1 MISKRFKVRSLK
13 ALLAAVGGLCLAGSA
28 HALVLDE
35 FGAPN
40 PGWARTASGAPD
52 LPAAT
57 FKVCEAGLPVPGGVR
72 DVYHRAY
79 GNPLNSVT
87 AVGVGEGRL
96 SVGQGTGLTAETLV
110 MYGAFTRVDCNPVVG
125 GPRLGL
131 DLSKYRSLRLVFSGA
146 EDGLN
151 LNVTYYTANPLD
163 PAAPL
168 YYSGGGINIAP
179 NASGGALEA
188 RLPAGTDP
196 NFNWRQVDGIV
207 IIINRSGPTPHTSYT
222 LDRVVFSTQP

>member
-1 MISKRFKVRSLK
+1 MKSQTFKVRCLV
-13 ALLAAVGGLCLAGSA
+13 ALSSAIGSLCLAGSA

-35 FGAPN
+35 FAAPN

-52 LPAAT
+52 LPPAT
-57 FKVCEAGLPVPGGVR
+57 LRVCEAGLPVLGGVR

-96 SVGQGTGLTAETLV
+96 SVAQGTGLTAETLV

-125 GPRLGL
+125 GPRLAL

-146 EDGLN
+146 EHGLN
-151 LNVTYYTANPLD
+151 LNVTYYTANPLN
-163 PAAPL
+163 PAVPL

-179 NASGGALEA
+179 STSGGALEA
-188 RLPAGTDP
+188 HLPAGTDP

-222 LDRVVFSTQP
+222 LDRILFSTLP